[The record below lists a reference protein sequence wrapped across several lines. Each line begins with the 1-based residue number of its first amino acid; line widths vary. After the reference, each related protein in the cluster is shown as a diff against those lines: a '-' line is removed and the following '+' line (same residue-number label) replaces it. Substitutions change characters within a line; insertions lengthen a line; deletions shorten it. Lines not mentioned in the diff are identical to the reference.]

1 MQRPTVVELFE
12 RHHGA
17 VYRYFRRL
25 TGRREPAEDL
35 TQELFVRVLQALPAY
50 EPREREIAW
59 LFRIA
64 RNLWID
70 QWRSAG
76 TRDPFGRDR
85 PMADEVA
92 SPPTQFFAVSLD
104 EALAQVGDLDRDV
117 FLLRELG
124 GLSYTEIADVCEL
137 TPDAVRSRICRAR
150 SALREHLASDVSV
163 TRPSVKK
170 AAP

>member
-35 TQELFVRVLQALPAY
+35 TQELFVQVLQALPAY

-70 QWRSAG
+70 RSCGRRKYGDYARTNHTYL
-76 TRDPFGRDR
+76 TRN
-85 PMADEVA
+85 
-92 SPPTQFFAVSLD
+92 Q
-104 EALAQVGDLDRDV
+104 
-117 FLLRELG
+117 
-124 GLSYTEIADVCEL
+124 EIAQLVTSWLVRCV
-137 TPDAVRSRICRAR
+137 TASAPDET
-150 SALREHLASDVSV
+150 SAAD
-163 TRPSVKK
+163 
-170 AAP
+170 